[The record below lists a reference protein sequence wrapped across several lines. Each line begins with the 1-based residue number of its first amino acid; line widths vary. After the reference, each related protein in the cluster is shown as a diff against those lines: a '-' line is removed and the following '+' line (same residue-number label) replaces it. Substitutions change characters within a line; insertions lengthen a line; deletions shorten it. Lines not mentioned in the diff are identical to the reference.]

1 MKRQRLALPN
11 LVWRRP
17 LSAWLVVWR
26 RQAGMPGIVA
36 VLLLLVVGL
45 FQLTQLGPLSR
56 SLSEE
61 KMRLA
66 TRAKQL
72 AQMPSAPVAGPA
84 DAAQLEQPRL
94 PARGELPAVIRQLD
108 EVFERFGVPASQ
120 RDFQPAE
127 EAGGKL
133 VRYTSQLALQRPYP
147 AVRELMV
154 ELARLPGV
162 RVESI
167 NLSRTQINE
176 SAPSALIRYSVLTEV
191 R

>member
-1 MKRQRLALPN
+1 MKRKSLALPAFA
-11 LVWRRP
+11 WRRP
-17 LSAWLVVWR
+17 PAAWLMLWR
-26 RQAGMPGIVA
+26 RQAGVPGTVA
-36 VLLLLVVGL
+36 ILLLVLAAL
-45 FQLTQLGPLSR
+45 FQLSQLAPLSR
-56 SLSEE
+56 SLQDEGL
-61 KMRLA
+61 RLA

-72 AQMPSAPVAGPA
+72 AMPSTPVATKPVMA
-84 DAAQLEQPRL
+84 EASQARL
-94 PARGELPAVIRQLD
+94 PVRSELPAVIRQLD
-108 EVFERFGVPASQ
+108 DVFERFGVPASQ

-162 RVESI
+162 RVESL
-167 NLSRTQINE
+167 NFSRTQINE
-176 SAPSALIRYSVLTEV
+176 SAPSVLIRYSVLTEV